1 MRNLKIIA
9 ASILAII
16 SGLATRSRARRII
29 LWVENECDILRAHGE
44 HPPNFFPYITEQD
57 PDWHS
62 RYEIYIQAFKN
73 SRTQEEPKVS
83 RRGPHRSV
91 LAFLST
97 RVLEFLSS

>member
-44 HPPNFFPYITEQD
+44 LPPNFFPYITEQD

-73 SRTQEEPKVS
+73 SRTQEFKNS
-83 RRGPHRSV
+83 RRTKSLAPRS
-91 LAFLST
+91 ASQ
-97 RVLEFLSS
+97 RSCILEYSSS